1 MNNSNRT
8 VESRIDVIESSY
20 EYMLAYA
27 AQGRESDEGVGGG
40 PSVRETLSNL
50 AMAMTGLSEAVIDAE
65 SAAVTRDFAESLAT
79 DALHARR
86 AVELVLSRPRISS
99 QLIDNLNATIHLRAV
114 LTDLFLIDEAL
125 KCQNSS
131 SQDQQS

>member
-65 SAAVTRDFAESLAT
+65 SAAVTRDFAESLST

-99 QLIDNLNATIHLRAV
+99 QLIDNLNATIHLRSV